1 MTLDTGCTRDIPPVH
16 TAGAYP
22 RRLADA
28 VPATLVSGP
37 DPGLARRRAVTVAVG
52 ALADAPVRWWFSEAA
67 RGSGLRGG
75 SFTAKGYPL
84 VRLRLHR
91 VRFASDVSVSGLGS
105 WRFGDG
111 ATRGTLRAVFAGDS
125 AVRLRVAWEQ
135 RSRLAIVH
143 VGRSTLSLPA
153 P

>member
-1 MTLDTGCTRDIPPVH
+1 ME
-16 TAGAYP
+16 
-22 RRLADA
+22 
-28 VPATLVSGP
+28 
-37 DPGLARRRAVTVAVG
+37 RRRAVTVAVG

-84 VRLRLHR
+84 VRLRLKG
-91 VRFASDVSVSGLGS
+91 VRFASDVRVSGSGS

-111 ATRGTLRAVFAGDS
+111 ATRGTLTAVLPGRTK
-125 AVRLRVAWEQ
+125 VRLRVAWEQ
-135 RSRLAIVH
+135 RSRLAIAH
-143 VGRSTLSLPA
+143 VGGSTLSLPA